1 MPGKWH
7 ISPLFIYVPLEMEG
21 VQLMGAI
28 GLPRLTAADLMLEVF
43 SFTN

>member
-1 MPGKWH
+1 M
-7 ISPLFIYVPLEMEG
+7 YVPLEMEG

-28 GLPRLTAADLMLEVF
+28 APPRLSAHDLMQGGF